1 MLPKNQKGHIFAQK
15 SNKKSSRFSASLSII
30 LSDFATWVL
39 FVPVSLAF
47 VFLVFFLIHVV
58 RQDFELQM

>member
-1 MLPKNQKGHIFAQK
+1 M
-15 SNKKSSRFSASLSII
+15 FSASLSII

-39 FVPVSLAF
+39 FVPVCLAF